1 MGLER
6 IRIVLVRPRSAGNVG
21 AAARAMKN
29 MALERLVLVAPVRF
43 DHTRAARMA
52 VHATDVLEG
61 RREVG
66 SLAEAVTGCGLVV
79 GTSGRR
85 ATTRSRATAPR
96 ALAPEIVAAA
106 AANDVALVFGPE
118 HHGLSN
124 DELALCQRVIT
135 IPASQAYGSLNL
147 AQAVLVCAYELFHA
161 SAAPEVAPRVLAASE
176 QYETMFA
183 RLEVSL
189 RAIGFLHRDNA
200 AHMMRA
206 LRRIFGRA
214 ALDDHEVRILLGLA
228 RQIAW
233 CASRAGM
240 APAGPKEDQHGDAMD
255 APAT

>member
-29 MALERLVLVAPVRF
+29 MALERLVLVAPARF
-43 DHTRAARMA
+43 DHVRAAARA

-61 RREVG
+61 RSEVG
-66 SLAEAVTGCGLVV
+66 SLAEAVAGCGLVV

-85 ATTRSRATAPR
+85 STARSRATDPR
-96 ALAPEIVAAA
+96 RLAPEIGAAA

-124 DELALCQRVIT
+124 DELALCQRVMA
-135 IPASQAYGSLNL
+135 IPASPAYGSLNL
-147 AQAVLVCAYELFHA
+147 SQAVLVCAYEVFLA
-161 SAAPEVAPRVLAASE
+161 SAAPEVAARVLAASE
-176 QYETMFA
+176 RHEAMFA
-183 RLEVSL
+183 RLETSL
-189 RAIGFLHRDNA
+189 RAIGFLHRENA

-206 LRRIFGRA
+206 LRRILGRA
-214 ALDDHEVRILLGLA
+214 ALDEHEVRILLGVA

-233 CASRAGM
+233 CASRAGT
-240 APAGPKEDQHGDAMD
+240 APQGNRHGGPMD